1 MTKRYKVI
9 EKDTEGN
16 ATEKEVGL
24 RELWNYVSEEEW
36 KKESRDSEHHH
47 DGTRNSAISTTPTVT
62 ADPAVPKCANLR
74 IFPENAQSAAER
86 ISPTS
91 PPPYSFL

>member
-36 KKESRDSEHHH
+36 KKRAA
-47 DGTRNSAISTTPTVT
+47 TRNSAISTTPTVT
-62 ADPAVPKCANLR
+62 VVPAVPKCANLR